1 MTLLGDNTTK
11 NESNNMVNL
20 QECALEITVQKTNGH
35 PTTTTQVRNQRNGTG
50 FPLHQK
56 YGTRRNSNDG
66 TRRLSNSSGTRRLS
80 NSSGHSSSGHSRS
93 GFSNSGHSRSG
104 HSGVSGRRHS
114 DTSISEGSHHN
125 YRSIRRNSSDHRP
138 RKFQPQSRHRSR
150 PAGVTF
156 APTSP
161 TAIALKR
168 RESEQDT
175 QSKCSSLDNA
185 STSSPSIS
193 GFSTYTSDT
202 GYHTVCESSMA
213 KIFGSAK
220 VQFHGR
226 EKELKV
232 LREIYAEVCRRDHP
246 KQAKQS
252 QPEETPQDAG
262 ANGDN
267 DNVPGGEPNDK
278 EATRE
283 KQRRS
288 VAFVSGISG
297 TGKSALIREFVQNL
311 STTTGV
317 PGPLFLTGKF
327 DELAGADPF
336 SAIVEAFGGLATMLL
351 DDGEML
357 ENTTDYTE
365 DLIRI
370 QRDVK
375 RYLRKEDM

>member
-1 MTLLGDNTTK
+1 
-11 NESNNMVNL
+11 
-20 QECALEITVQKTNGH
+20 
-35 PTTTTQVRNQRNGTG
+35 
-50 FPLHQK
+50 
-56 YGTRRNSNDG
+56 
-66 TRRLSNSSGTRRLS
+66 
-80 NSSGHSSSGHSRS
+80 
-93 GFSNSGHSRSG
+93 
-104 HSGVSGRRHS
+104 
-114 DTSISEGSHHN
+114 
-125 YRSIRRNSSDHRP
+125 
-138 RKFQPQSRHRSR
+138 
-150 PAGVTF
+150 
-156 APTSP
+156 
-161 TAIALKR
+161 
-168 RESEQDT
+168 
-175 QSKCSSLDNA
+175 
-185 STSSPSIS
+185 
-193 GFSTYTSDT
+193 
-202 GYHTVCESSMA
+202 MA